1 MIRNIMNRVN
11 DVLLPKLFSW
21 SYEHSMFLFSAFP
34 FNHNFSEG
42 SNIVF
47 NYLLQKTNITPPTY
61 IVLCQ
66 DDNASVYYK
75 IWSNVLFSIEDMCLN
90 LILDFRLG
98 NRISFKDIHKIFYHD
113 TFLENVWFC
122 LKEIEQR

>member
-1 MIRNIMNRVN
+1 MMFCYLNYFPEVMNIPCFYF
-11 DVLLPKLFSW
+11 LLFHLITV
-21 SYEHSMFLFSAFP
+21 
-34 FNHNFSEG
+34 FSEG

-75 IWSNVLFSIEDMCLN
+75 I
-90 LILDFRLG
+90 
-98 NRISFKDIHKIFYHD
+98 
-113 TFLENVWFC
+113 
-122 LKEIEQR
+122 